1 MFFPNSH
8 LTGCLYPCR
17 GSHFIYLL
25 SRPIAII
32 EIFSILVFVRF
43 HKYKVANTP
52 NLRTFAAK
60 MGQLSIIGF
69 HLQ

>member
-1 MFFPNSH
+1 MFF
-8 LTGCLYPCR
+8 LTHTLPAV
-17 GSHFIYLL
+17 STLVEAAIFFIIVTA
-25 SRPIAII
+25 IAII
-32 EIFSILVFVRF
+32 EFFSILVFVRF
-43 HKYKVANTP
+43 HKYKAANTP

>member
-1 MFFPNSH
+1 MFF
-8 LTGCLYPCR
+8 LTHTLPAVSTLVEAPFY
-17 GSHFIYLL
+17 SLL

-32 EIFSILVFVRF
+32 EIFPILVFVRF
-43 HKYKVANTP
+43 HKYKDANTP

-60 MGQLSIIGF
+60 MGKLSIIGF